1 MAAERH
7 DDMFQHL
14 HIERSTDRGQPLGCR
29 DIGSAGRG
37 IAARMIVD
45 EDDRGGVEFDRPSKY
60 GAWIE
65 GDLSDRSMLQL
76 FVGDQS
82 AGGVEKENAQRFVRQ
97 RPHRGSEIFEQT
109 PIAGV
114 DPSARKLGAQ
124 RLRRDRACG
133 NDHRRDRAKLS
144 QRAAQGFG
152 RLGEKTA
159 EGPMFCQQ
167 RVGYGFA
174 VVRIERGNE
183 LSQDGSLTPR
193 VSRRW

>member
-1 MAAERH
+1 MAAKRH
-7 DDMFQHL
+7 DDMLQHL
-14 HIERSTDRGQPLGCR
+14 HIERLTDRGQPLGCR

-60 GAWIE
+60 GARIE

-82 AGGVEKENAQRFVRQ
+82 AGGVEKENAQRLVRQ

-124 RLRRDRACG
+124 RLRRDGACG